1 MGISLNNVS
10 EADKQR
16 VSDMRNHPQY
26 ESGFEDE
33 SDGDGSEEGLFDEM
47 FGDEDGFGDFGN
59 DSDSFDSFTSGG
71 SDSGSSSSFGSGGFG
86 NNTSNTAGNN
96 GFGNN
101 GFGNNGFGNNSFG
114 NNGFG
119 GNSFG
124 GNGFGGNGFGN
135 NNGFGGFGAQPQQQQ
150 QQAQPDRMDA
160 VVDASVDLAKDFGS
174 VLGEMFHSIK
184 LRNADDFGFLS
195 RNLIMAG
202 AGFIFAGIVLS
213 LIGLAGQIG
222 MLKFFGFSHNLVF
235 CGALS
240 LCSGITGMGVSAL
253 VLMKVGGEIA
263 EDDNVDS
270 LQDIP
275 DGEDNHTQEYSDNI
289 DDILNDLFQDE
300 DDSGLMDDTS
310 ELQGDD
316 SEEEEETLELV
327 EGDAPEMDPG
337 PLDLTEALDNIQ
349 NNQVVSRET
358 LFNTFKPL
366 FPTNTRG
373 FSDTTEIETDSDVF
387 NTLETYCIKALAIL
401 ANCEEEEVNSEL
413 CSAKENYFSYE
424 LRLKRINKVKKTDM
438 LATEIEN
445 YMRSSSDDDSVNA
458 TVSIEGDFYKIIVT
472 KGVTAVVTFGDV
484 FQQQYCCDFFLNTK
498 NQLPMITG
506 INELGEVIL
515 EDAKIFDTMMIAGK
529 PRSGKSWYVLAVLA
543 SLMLFNPPESVQFII
558 VDPKGSHLFKTL
570 ALMPH
575 VCGLHD
581 DSHILDILDDIINVE
596 APRRKELLD
605 AHEVDDIWGLRKK
618 GVMLPVLYLVIDEY
632 MSVLGNLGKDRR
644 EEFDTKIK
652 IVISQLPSLGIR
664 LIFVP
669 HRAMG
674 VVDKTNRTMIQF
686 AAAVRANVDD
696 VKDTLSIQKWTRAL
710 TNQGDV
716 AIKSS
721 SMKNAMF
728 VRGAALTTSDES
740 NSTFIETAAKAFY
753 KMGVDLPDM
762 STMRFAV
769 NRDEDAVREQ
779 LIGNRNRIQ
788 YDAAATIAE
797 ADAI

>member
-1 MGISLNNVS
+1 MNNVS

-33 SDGDGSEEGLFDEM
+33 SGGDGSEEDLFNDM
-47 FGDEDGFGDFGN
+47 FGEDDGFGDFGN
-59 DSDSFDSFTSGG
+59 DNDGFDSFTSGG
-71 SDSGSSSSFGSGGFG
+71 SDSGSNSSFSSGGFG
-86 NNTSNTAGNN
+86 NDTFNSGN
-96 GFGNN
+96 
-101 GFGNNGFGNNSFG
+101 NNSFG
-114 NNGFG
+114 NNTF
-119 GNSFG
+119 SS
-124 GNGFGGNGFGN
+124 NGFGTNTFNNNAFGN
-135 NNGFGGFGAQPQQQQ
+135 TGFGGFGAQPQQQQ
-150 QQAQPDRMDA
+150 QQAQPDKMDA

-184 LRNADDFGFLS
+184 LRNADDFGYLS

-202 AGFIFAGIVLS
+202 AGFVVAGIALS
-213 LIGLAGQIG
+213 LVGFAGQIG
-222 MLKFFGFSHNLVF
+222 VLKFFGFSHNLVF

-240 LCSGITGMGVSAL
+240 LCSGIIGMGTSAL

-263 EDDNVDS
+263 ENDNVDS

-275 DGEDNHTQEYSDNI
+275 DSDDNHTQEYSDNI

-300 DDSGLMDDTS
+300 DDSGFMDDTS
-310 ELQGDD
+310 ELQEDEP
-316 SEEEEETLELV
+316 EEQGESLEL
-327 EGDAPEMDPG
+327 EEDEAPEMDPG
-337 PLDLTEALDNIQ
+337 PLDLTDALDNIRD
-349 NNQVVSRET
+349 NQVISRET

-373 FSDTTEIETDSDVF
+373 FSDVTEIEPDSDVF

-424 LRLKRINKVKKTDM
+424 LRLKRINKVKRTDM

-484 FQQQYCCDFFLNTK
+484 FQQQYCCDFFLNAK
-498 NQLPMITG
+498 NQLPMIAG
-506 INELGEVIL
+506 INELGEVML

-529 PRSGKSWYVLAVLA
+529 PRSGKSWYVLGVLA
-543 SLMLFNPPESVQFII
+543 SLMLFNSPESVQFII

-632 MSVLGNLGKDRR
+632 MSVLGNLGKDRK

-652 IVISQLPSLGIR
+652 ILISQLPSLGIR

-696 VKDTLSIQKWTRAL
+696 VKDTLSIQKWSRAL

-769 NRDEDAVREQ
+769 NRDEDAIREQ
-779 LIGNRNRIQ
+779 LVGNGNRIQ

>member
-1 MGISLNNVS
+1 MNNVS

-26 ESGFEDE
+26 ASGFEDE
-33 SDGDGSEEGLFDEM
+33 SGGDGSEEDLFNDM
-47 FGDEDGFGDFGN
+47 FGEDDGFGDFGN
-59 DSDSFDSFTSGG
+59 DNDGFDSFTSGG
-71 SDSGSSSSFGSGGFG
+71 SDSGSSSSFSSSGFG
-86 NNTSNTAGNN
+86 NDTFNSGN
-96 GFGNN
+96 
-101 GFGNNGFGNNSFG
+101 NNSFG
-114 NNGFG
+114 NNTFSNSGFG
-119 GNSFG
+119 TNTFG
-124 GNGFGGNGFGN
+124 
-135 NNGFGGFGAQPQQQQ
+135 NNGFGGFGAQPQQQQQQQ

-184 LRNADDFGFLS
+184 LRNADDFGYLS

-202 AGFIFAGIVLS
+202 AGFVVAGIALS
-213 LIGLAGQIG
+213 LIGFAGQIG
-222 MLKFFGFSHNLVF
+222 VLKFFGFSHNLVF

-240 LCSGITGMGVSAL
+240 LCSGVIGMGTSAL

-263 EDDNVDS
+263 ENDNVDS

-275 DGEDNHTQEYSDNI
+275 DSDDNHTQEYSDNI

-300 DDSGLMDDTS
+300 DDSGFMDDTS
-310 ELQGDD
+310 ELQEDGPEEQEE
-316 SEEEEETLELV
+316 SLELEEEE
-327 EGDAPEMDPG
+327 APEMDPG
-337 PLDLTEALDNIQ
+337 PLDLTDALDNIRG
-349 NNQVVSRET
+349 NQVISRET

-373 FSDTTEIETDSDVF
+373 FSDVTEIEPDSDVF

-424 LRLKRINKVKKTDM
+424 LRLKRINKVKRTDM

-506 INELGEVIL
+506 INELGEVML

-529 PRSGKSWYVLAVLA
+529 PRSGKSWYVLGVLA

-632 MSVLGNLGKDRR
+632 MSVLGNLGKDRK

-652 IVISQLPSLGIR
+652 ILISQLPSLGIR

-696 VKDTLSIQKWTRAL
+696 VKDTLSIQKWSRAL

-769 NRDEDAVREQ
+769 NRDEDAIREQ
-779 LIGNRNRIQ
+779 LVGNGNRIQ

>member
-1 MGISLNNVS
+1 MNNVS

-33 SDGDGSEEGLFDEM
+33 SGGDGSEEDLFNDM
-47 FGDEDGFGDFGN
+47 FGDGDGFGDFGN
-59 DSDSFDSFTSGG
+59 DNDGFDSFTSGG
-71 SDSGSSSSFGSGGFG
+71 SDSSSSSSSSFSSGGFG
-86 NNTSNTAGNN
+86 NDTFNNGNNN

-101 GFGNNGFGNNSFG
+101 TFSSNGFGTNTFNSNNTFG
-114 NNGFG
+114 NT
-119 GNSFG
+119 
-124 GNGFGGNGFGN
+124 
-135 NNGFGGFGAQPQQQQ
+135 GFGGFGAQPQQQQ

-184 LRNADDFGFLS
+184 LRNADDFGYLS

-202 AGFIFAGIVLS
+202 AGFAAAGIVLS

-222 MLKFFGFSHNLVF
+222 VLRFFGFSHNLVF

-240 LCSGITGMGVSAL
+240 LCSGIIGMGTSAL

-263 EDDNVDS
+263 ENDNVDS

-275 DGEDNHTQEYSDNI
+275 DSDDNHTQEYSDNI

-300 DDSGLMDDTS
+300 DDSGFMDDTS
-310 ELQGDD
+310 ELQEDEP
-316 SEEEEETLELV
+316 EEQGESLEL
-327 EGDAPEMDPG
+327 EEDEAPEMDPG
-337 PLDLTEALDNIQ
+337 PLDLTDALDNIRG
-349 NNQVVSRET
+349 NQVISRET

-373 FSDTTEIETDSDVF
+373 FSDVTEIEPDSDVF

-424 LRLKRINKVKKTDM
+424 LRLKRINKVKRTDM

-484 FQQQYCCDFFLNTK
+484 FQQQYCCDFFLNAK
-498 NQLPMITG
+498 NQLPMIAG
-506 INELGEVIL
+506 INELGEVML

-529 PRSGKSWYVLAVLA
+529 PRSGKSWYVLGVLA

-632 MSVLGNLGKDRR
+632 MSVLGNLGKDRK

-652 IVISQLPSLGIR
+652 ILISQLPSLGIR

-696 VKDTLSIQKWTRAL
+696 VKDTLSIQKWSRAL

-769 NRDEDAVREQ
+769 NRDEDAIREQ
-779 LIGNRNRIQ
+779 LVGNGNRIQ

>member
-1 MGISLNNVS
+1 MNNVS

-33 SDGDGSEEGLFDEM
+33 SGGDGSEEDLFSDM
-47 FGDEDGFGDFGN
+47 FGEDDGFGDFGN
-59 DSDSFDSFTSGG
+59 DNDGFDSFTSGG
-71 SDSGSSSSFGSGGFG
+71 SDSGSNSSFSSGGFG
-86 NNTSNTAGNN
+86 NDTFNSGN
-96 GFGNN
+96 
-101 GFGNNGFGNNSFG
+101 NNSFG
-114 NNGFG
+114 NNTF
-119 GNSFG
+119 SS
-124 GNGFGGNGFGN
+124 NGFGTNTFNNNAFGN
-135 NNGFGGFGAQPQQQQ
+135 TGFGGFGAQPQQQQ
-150 QQAQPDRMDA
+150 QQAQPDKMDA

-184 LRNADDFGFLS
+184 LRNADDFGYLS

-202 AGFIFAGIVLS
+202 AGFVVAGIALS
-213 LIGLAGQIG
+213 LVGFAGQIG
-222 MLKFFGFSHNLVF
+222 VLKFFGFSHNLVF

-240 LCSGITGMGVSAL
+240 LCSGIIGIGTSAL

-263 EDDNVDS
+263 ENDNVDS

-275 DGEDNHTQEYSDNI
+275 DSDDNHTQEYSDNI

-300 DDSGLMDDTS
+300 DDSGFMDDTS
-310 ELQGDD
+310 ELQEDEP
-316 SEEEEETLELV
+316 EEQGESLEL
-327 EGDAPEMDPG
+327 EEDEAPEMDPG
-337 PLDLTEALDNIQ
+337 PLDLTDALDNIRG
-349 NNQVVSRET
+349 NQVISRET

-373 FSDTTEIETDSDVF
+373 FSDVTEIEPDSDVF

-424 LRLKRINKVKKTDM
+424 LRLKRINKVKRTDM

-498 NQLPMITG
+498 NQLPMIAG
-506 INELGEVIL
+506 INELGEVML

-529 PRSGKSWYVLAVLA
+529 PRSGKSWYVLGVLA
-543 SLMLFNPPESVQFII
+543 SLMLFNSPESVQFII

-632 MSVLGNLGKDRR
+632 MSVLGNLGKDRK

-652 IVISQLPSLGIR
+652 ILISQLPSLGIR

-696 VKDTLSIQKWTRAL
+696 VKDTLSIQKWSRAL

-769 NRDEDAVREQ
+769 NRDEDAIREQ
-779 LIGNRNRIQ
+779 LVGNGNRIQ

>member
-1 MGISLNNVS
+1 MNNVS

-33 SDGDGSEEGLFDEM
+33 SGGDGSEEDLFNDM
-47 FGDEDGFGDFGN
+47 FGDGDGFGDFGN
-59 DSDSFDSFTSGG
+59 DNDGFDSFTSGG
-71 SDSGSSSSFGSGGFG
+71 SDSSSSFRSDGFG
-86 NNTSNTAGNN
+86 NGTFNNGNNN

-101 GFGNNGFGNNSFG
+101 TFSSNGFGTNTFNSNNTFG
-114 NNGFG
+114 NT
-119 GNSFG
+119 
-124 GNGFGGNGFGN
+124 
-135 NNGFGGFGAQPQQQQ
+135 GFGGFGAQPQQQQ

-184 LRNADDFGFLS
+184 LRNADDFGYLS

-202 AGFIFAGIVLS
+202 AGFAAAGIVLS

-222 MLKFFGFSHNLVF
+222 VLRFFGFSHNLVF

-240 LCSGITGMGVSAL
+240 LCSGIIGMGTSAL

-263 EDDNVDS
+263 ENDNVDS

-275 DGEDNHTQEYSDNI
+275 DSDDNHTQEYSDNI

-300 DDSGLMDDTS
+300 DDSGFIDDTS
-310 ELQGDD
+310 ELQEDEP
-316 SEEEEETLELV
+316 EEQGESLEL
-327 EGDAPEMDPG
+327 EEDEAPEMDPG
-337 PLDLTEALDNIQ
+337 PLDLTDALDNIRD
-349 NNQVVSRET
+349 NQVISRET

-373 FSDTTEIETDSDVF
+373 FSDVTEIEPDSDVF

-424 LRLKRINKVKKTDM
+424 LRLKRINKVKRTDM

-484 FQQQYCCDFFLNTK
+484 FQQQYCCDFFLNAK
-498 NQLPMITG
+498 NQLPMIAG
-506 INELGEVIL
+506 INELGEVML

-529 PRSGKSWYVLAVLA
+529 PRSGKSWYVLGVLA

-632 MSVLGNLGKDRR
+632 MSVLGNLGKDRK

-652 IVISQLPSLGIR
+652 ILISQLPSLGIR

-696 VKDTLSIQKWTRAL
+696 VKDTLSIQKWSRAL

-769 NRDEDAVREQ
+769 NRDEDAIREQ
-779 LIGNRNRIQ
+779 LVGNGNRIQ

>member
-1 MGISLNNVS
+1 MNNVS

-33 SDGDGSEEGLFDEM
+33 SGGDGSEEDLFNDM
-47 FGDEDGFGDFGN
+47 FGDGDGFGDFGN
-59 DSDSFDSFTSGG
+59 DNDGFDSFTSGG
-71 SDSGSSSSFGSGGFG
+71 SDSGSSSSSSFSSGGFG
-86 NNTSNTAGNN
+86 NDTFNNGNNN

-101 GFGNNGFGNNSFG
+101 TFSSNGFGTNTFNSNNTFG
-114 NNGFG
+114 NT
-119 GNSFG
+119 
-124 GNGFGGNGFGN
+124 
-135 NNGFGGFGAQPQQQQ
+135 GFGGFGAQPQQQQ

-184 LRNADDFGFLS
+184 LRNADDFGYLS

-202 AGFIFAGIVLS
+202 AGFAAAGIVLS
-213 LIGLAGQIG
+213 LIGIAGQIG
-222 MLKFFGFSHNLVF
+222 VLRFFGFSHNLVF

-240 LCSGITGMGVSAL
+240 LCSGIIGMGTSAL

-263 EDDNVDS
+263 ENDNVDS

-275 DGEDNHTQEYSDNI
+275 DSDDNHTQEYSDNI

-300 DDSGLMDDTS
+300 DDSGFMDDTS
-310 ELQGDD
+310 ELQEDEP
-316 SEEEEETLELV
+316 EEQGESLEL
-327 EGDAPEMDPG
+327 EEDEAPEMDPG
-337 PLDLTEALDNIQ
+337 PLDLTDALDNIRG
-349 NNQVVSRET
+349 NQVISRET

-373 FSDTTEIETDSDVF
+373 FSDVTEIEPDSDVF

-424 LRLKRINKVKKTDM
+424 LRLKRINKVKRTDM

-484 FQQQYCCDFFLNTK
+484 FQQQYCCDFFLNAK
-498 NQLPMITG
+498 NQLPMIAG
-506 INELGEVIL
+506 INELGEVML

-529 PRSGKSWYVLAVLA
+529 PRSGKSWYVLGVLA

-632 MSVLGNLGKDRR
+632 MSVLGNLGKDRK

-652 IVISQLPSLGIR
+652 ILISQLPSLGIR

-696 VKDTLSIQKWTRAL
+696 VKDTLSIQKWSRAL

-769 NRDEDAVREQ
+769 NRDEDAIREQ
-779 LIGNRNRIQ
+779 LVGNGNRIQ

>member
-1 MGISLNNVS
+1 MNNVS

-33 SDGDGSEEGLFDEM
+33 SGGDGSEEDLFNDM
-47 FGDEDGFGDFGN
+47 FGDGDGFGDFGN
-59 DSDSFDSFTSGG
+59 DNDGFDSFTSGG
-71 SDSGSSSSFGSGGFG
+71 SDSGSGSSSSFSSGGFG
-86 NNTSNTAGNN
+86 NDTFNNGNNN

-101 GFGNNGFGNNSFG
+101 TFSSNGFGTNTFNSNNTFG
-114 NNGFG
+114 NT
-119 GNSFG
+119 
-124 GNGFGGNGFGN
+124 
-135 NNGFGGFGAQPQQQQ
+135 GFGGFGAQPQQQQ

-184 LRNADDFGFLS
+184 LRNADDFGYLS

-202 AGFIFAGIVLS
+202 AGFAAAGIVLS

-222 MLKFFGFSHNLVF
+222 VLRFFGFSHNLVF

-240 LCSGITGMGVSAL
+240 LCSGIIGMGTSAL

-263 EDDNVDS
+263 ENDNVDS

-275 DGEDNHTQEYSDNI
+275 DSDDNHTQEYSDNI

-300 DDSGLMDDTS
+300 DDSGFMDDTS
-310 ELQGDD
+310 ELQEDEP
-316 SEEEEETLELV
+316 EEQGESLEL
-327 EGDAPEMDPG
+327 EEDEAPEMDPG
-337 PLDLTEALDNIQ
+337 PLDLTDALDNIRG
-349 NNQVVSRET
+349 NQVISRET

-373 FSDTTEIETDSDVF
+373 FSDVTEIEPDSDVF

-424 LRLKRINKVKKTDM
+424 LRLKRINKVKRTDM

-484 FQQQYCCDFFLNTK
+484 FQQQYCCDFFLNAK
-498 NQLPMITG
+498 NQLPMIAG
-506 INELGEVIL
+506 INELGEVML

-529 PRSGKSWYVLAVLA
+529 PRSGKSWYVLGVLA
-543 SLMLFNPPESVQFII
+543 SLMLFNPPGSVQFII

-632 MSVLGNLGKDRR
+632 MSVLGNLGKDRK

-652 IVISQLPSLGIR
+652 ILISQLPSLGIR

-696 VKDTLSIQKWTRAL
+696 VKDTLSIQKWSRAL

-769 NRDEDAVREQ
+769 NRDEDAIREQ
-779 LIGNRNRIQ
+779 LVGNGNRIQ

>member
-1 MGISLNNVS
+1 MNNVS

-33 SDGDGSEEGLFDEM
+33 SGGDGSEEDLFNDM
-47 FGDEDGFGDFGN
+47 FGEDDGFGDFGN
-59 DSDSFDSFTSGG
+59 DNDGFDSFTSGG
-71 SDSGSSSSFGSGGFG
+71 SDSGSNSSFSSGGFG
-86 NNTSNTAGNN
+86 NDTFNSGN
-96 GFGNN
+96 
-101 GFGNNGFGNNSFG
+101 NNSFG
-114 NNGFG
+114 NNTF
-119 GNSFG
+119 SS
-124 GNGFGGNGFGN
+124 NGFGTNTFNNNAFGN
-135 NNGFGGFGAQPQQQQ
+135 TGFGGFGAQPQQQQ
-150 QQAQPDRMDA
+150 QQAQPDKMDA

-184 LRNADDFGFLS
+184 LRNADDFGYLS

-202 AGFIFAGIVLS
+202 AGFVVAGIALS
-213 LIGLAGQIG
+213 LVGFAGQIG
-222 MLKFFGFSHNLVF
+222 VLKFFGFSHNLVF

-240 LCSGITGMGVSAL
+240 LCSGIIGMGTSAL

-263 EDDNVDS
+263 ENDNVDS

-275 DGEDNHTQEYSDNI
+275 DSDDNHTQEYSDNI

-300 DDSGLMDDTS
+300 DDSGFMDDTS
-310 ELQGDD
+310 ELQEDEP
-316 SEEEEETLELV
+316 EEQGESLELEEDEV
-327 EGDAPEMDPG
+327 PEMDPG
-337 PLDLTEALDNIQ
+337 PLDLTDALDNIRD
-349 NNQVVSRET
+349 NQVISRET

-373 FSDTTEIETDSDVF
+373 FSDVTEIEPDSDVF

-424 LRLKRINKVKKTDM
+424 LRLKRINKVKRTDM

-498 NQLPMITG
+498 NQLPMIAG
-506 INELGEVIL
+506 INELGEVML

-529 PRSGKSWYVLAVLA
+529 PRSGKSWYVLGVLA
-543 SLMLFNPPESVQFII
+543 SLMLFNSPESVQFII

-632 MSVLGNLGKDRR
+632 MSVLGNLGKDRK

-652 IVISQLPSLGIR
+652 ILISQLPSLGIR

-696 VKDTLSIQKWTRAL
+696 VKDTLSIQKWSRAL

-769 NRDEDAVREQ
+769 NRDENAIREQ
-779 LIGNRNRIQ
+779 LVGNGNRIQ

>member
-1 MGISLNNVS
+1 MNNVS

-33 SDGDGSEEGLFDEM
+33 SGGDGSEEDLFNDM
-47 FGDEDGFGDFGN
+47 FGDGDGFGDFGN
-59 DSDSFDSFTSGG
+59 DNDGFDSFTSGG
-71 SDSGSSSSFGSGGFG
+71 SDSGSSSSFSSGGFG
-86 NNTSNTAGNN
+86 NDTFNN
-96 GFGNN
+96 GS
-101 GFGNNGFGNNSFG
+101 NNSFG
-114 NNGFG
+114 NNVFS
-119 GNSFG
+119 N
-124 GNGFGGNGFGN
+124 NGFGTNTFNNNTFGN
-135 NNGFGGFGAQPQQQQ
+135 TGFGGFGAQPQQQQ

-184 LRNADDFGFLS
+184 LRNADDFGYLS

-202 AGFIFAGIVLS
+202 AGFAAAGIALS
-213 LIGLAGQIG
+213 LIGFAGQIG
-222 MLKFFGFSHNLVF
+222 VLKFFGFSHNLVF

-240 LCSGITGMGVSAL
+240 LCSGIIGMGTSAL

-263 EDDNVDS
+263 ENDNVDS

-275 DGEDNHTQEYSDNI
+275 DSDDNHTQEYSDNI

-300 DDSGLMDDTS
+300 DDSGFMDDTS
-310 ELQGDD
+310 ELQEDEP
-316 SEEEEETLELV
+316 EEQGESLEL
-327 EGDAPEMDPG
+327 EEDEAPEMDPG
-337 PLDLTEALDNIQ
+337 PLDLTDALDNIRG
-349 NNQVVSRET
+349 NQIISRET

-373 FSDTTEIETDSDVF
+373 FSDVTEIEPDSDVF

-424 LRLKRINKVKKTDM
+424 LRLKRINKVKRTDM
-438 LATEIEN
+438 LANDIEN
-445 YMRSSSDDDSVNA
+445 EMRSSSDDDSVNA

-484 FQQQYCCDFFLNTK
+484 FQQQYCCDFFLNAK
-498 NQLPMITG
+498 NQLPMIAG
-506 INELGEVIL
+506 INELGEVML

-529 PRSGKSWYVLAVLA
+529 PRSGKSWYVLGVLA

-632 MSVLGNLGKDRR
+632 MSVLGNLGKDRK

-652 IVISQLPSLGIR
+652 ILISQLPSLGIR

-696 VKDTLSIQKWTRAL
+696 VKDTLSIQKWSRAL

-769 NRDEDAVREQ
+769 NRDEDAIREQ
-779 LIGNRNRIQ
+779 LVGNGNRIQ